1 MITDEVNALS
11 NTWKRALAV
20 RQNLFKLNLKKVTK
34 QHELDCKSFL
44 QEHQVQKEKLLLESE
59 KREKIKKTSF
69 GRQRAR
75 SRSDEDLRCLNPL
88 EKIPSFGNLTHCE
101 RGAHDFDGSSSTTEL
116 LRVKRHSRSEQD
128 LRNLPASSQE
138 SVFRNQWEEDNN
150 YILPKIQLR
159 PPLYASST
167 NFSGPLTPPKSA
179 SPVTSPRMRKHAC
192 VKVPE
197 VRRKISTERM
207 EKLQPIGRNPPL
219 PSPTPVIIK
228 TDKVHSKS
236 PPSRYVS
243 SPCPVTSNKDSHA
256 AASKRMSFAKVGL
269 ITVGSRSLDTP
280 SPVARCRSSALEK
293 GRGSLV
299 RSESV
304 PEMSHTNEHP
314 ISNLQVGKFEEIR
327 AASAA
332 GGFDMLVKH
341 AVNEKLSNSY
351 RQSGTFI
358 TQARAAMF
366 E

>member
-34 QHELDCKSFL
+34 QHEQDCKSFL
-44 QEHQVQKEKLLLESE
+44 QGHHVQKEKLLVESE

-75 SRSDEDLRCLNPL
+75 SRSDEDLLCLNPL
-88 EKIPSFGNLTHCE
+88 ERIPSFGNLSHCE
-101 RGAHDFDGSSSTTEL
+101 RGANDFDCINSTAEL
-116 LRVKRHSRSEQD
+116 SRVKRYSRSEQD
-128 LRNLPASSQE
+128 LRNLPCASKE
-138 SVFRNQWEEDNN
+138 SMFRKQWEEDNS

-167 NFSGPLTPPKSA
+167 HLSGPLTPPKSA
-179 SPVTSPRMRKHAC
+179 SPGTSPRMRKHAC

-207 EKLQPIGRNPPL
+207 EKLQPITRNPPMS
-219 PSPTPVIIK
+219 SPTPVIIK

-236 PPSRYVS
+236 LPSRYVS
-243 SPCPVTSNKDSHA
+243 SPCPITSNKDSHA

-280 SPVARCRSSALEK
+280 SPIVRCKSSALDK

-304 PEMSHTNEHP
+304 PEMSHANDHP
-314 ISNLQVGKFEEIR
+314 VSNLQISKFEEIR

-332 GGFDMLVKH
+332 GGYDMLVKH
-341 AVNEKLSNSY
+341 AVNEKLSKSY
-351 RQSGTFI
+351 EQSGTFI
-358 TQARAAMF
+358 TQATAAMF